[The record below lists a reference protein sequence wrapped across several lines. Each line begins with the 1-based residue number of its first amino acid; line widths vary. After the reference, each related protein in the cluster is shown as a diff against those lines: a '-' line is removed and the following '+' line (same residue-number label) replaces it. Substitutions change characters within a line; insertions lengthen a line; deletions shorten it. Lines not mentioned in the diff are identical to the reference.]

1 MGNRAENAVMLKHSG
16 NNCAQAVLLA
26 YADILPFDEAELKK
40 LGAAFGI
47 GMGTFDATCGAL
59 CAAQMI
65 LGLLRSDGRPLA
77 RDAKELFEGFRA
89 KCGST
94 HCGELKATP
103 HKACAEDAPTDFF
116 VRLYRN
122 SAGILSYV
130 KGFLCK
136 MTENMSADS
145 VQSRQAGFVRC
156 CLKGIKTGTM
166 LCSCDDCV
174 RFAADLAGDMI

>member
-77 RDAKELFEGFRA
+77 RDAKELFEGFTA

-94 HCGELKATP
+94 HCGE
-103 HKACAEDAPTDFF
+103 
-116 VRLYRN
+116 
-122 SAGILSYV
+122 
-130 KGFLCK
+130 
-136 MTENMSADS
+136 
-145 VQSRQAGFVRC
+145 
-156 CLKGIKTGTM
+156 LKGIKTGTM

-174 RFAADLAGDMI
+174 RFAAELAGDMI

>member
-47 GMGTFDATCGAL
+47 GMGAFDATCGAL

-94 HCGELKATP
+94 HCDE
-103 HKACAEDAPTDFF
+103 
-116 VRLYRN
+116 
-122 SAGILSYV
+122 
-130 KGFLCK
+130 
-136 MTENMSADS
+136 
-145 VQSRQAGFVRC
+145 
-156 CLKGIKTGTM
+156 LKGIKTGTM

-174 RFAADLAGDMI
+174 RFAAELAGDMI

>member
-1 MGNRAENAVMLKHSG
+1 MRKSLGSNIVPVQVRSAA
-16 NNCAQAVLLA
+16 LA
-26 YADILPFDEAELKK
+26 
-40 LGAAFGI
+40 
-47 GMGTFDATCGAL
+47 
-59 CAAQMI
+59 
-65 LGLLRSDGRPLA
+65 
-77 RDAKELFEGFRA
+77 
-89 KCGST
+89 GST
-94 HCGELKATP
+94 HRQICVSVKLRRRFFIHAALCIHNQTKRLRRISLKATP

-156 CLKGIKTGTM
+156 CLKAKCGVIYYLLSFSRSSLNSTDRFRYSRYASSRHIALPLSSESFATGRPFTY
-166 LCSCDDCV
+166 
-174 RFAADLAGDMI
+174 

>member
-1 MGNRAENAVMLKHSG
+1 MK
-16 NNCAQAVLLA
+16 
-26 YADILPFDEAELKK
+26 FTK
-40 LGAAFGI
+40 
-47 GMGTFDATCGAL
+47 
-59 CAAQMI
+59 
-65 LGLLRSDGRPLA
+65 
-77 RDAKELFEGFRA
+77 
-89 KCGST
+89 
-94 HCGELKATP
+94 LKATP

-156 CLKGIKTGTM
+156 CLYKKGG
-166 LCSCDDCV
+166 
-174 RFAADLAGDMI
+174 

>member
-1 MGNRAENAVMLKHSG
+1 MYGLSG
-16 NNCAQAVLLA
+16 IILSVTRQKS
-26 YADILPFDEAELKK
+26 ADGLSPF
-40 LGAAFGI
+40 
-47 GMGTFDATCGAL
+47 
-59 CAAQMI
+59 
-65 LGLLRSDGRPLA
+65 
-77 RDAKELFEGFRA
+77 
-89 KCGST
+89 
-94 HCGELKATP
+94 KATP

-156 CLKGIKTGTM
+156 CLK
-166 LCSCDDCV
+166 D
-174 RFAADLAGDMI
+174 F